1 MVGYTELWKTLG
13 IDIEKHTK
21 LLQSQGSYINE
32 IVKPQKNRPKK
43 MAYFDNLVTES
54 HFKRIPEL
62 LNFKAQGNKIVGVFC
77 LYAPEELIY
86 AAGSVM
92 VGLCGGAQ
100 FPIADAETVLPSN
113 LCPLIKSSFGFKI
126 GRICPYFQLA
136 DMLVGE
142 TTCDGKKK
150 MYELLS
156 EEAPMH
162 VIEIPHNPNTP
173 HGRTLW
179 LKEIELFKERLEEL
193 TGNKITP
200 DKLKQ
205 AIKLINDRRTA
216 LKRLSDLRKAVPSP
230 ISGIDALLVNQVSSN
245 DNLARSTEKIH
256 ELCDELDE
264 RVKNSVGATDK
275 DAIRLLVTG
284 SPMSLPNLKLHSIA
298 ESLGASVVVEES
310 CSGTRY
316 FNRFVIPKSDS
327 MVDLLAALV
336 DRYSAIDC
344 ACITPNPTRLQSIS
358 DLSIAFKVEG
368 VINYTLQYCHAF
380 NVEGVKIANLLKKQN
395 RPLLNVES
403 DYSREDTAQIRTRL
417 EAFLEMIAAKTESK
431 ARIC

>member
-1 MVGYTELWKTLG
+1 MGDYIELWKTLG
-13 IDIEKHTK
+13 IDLEKHNK
-21 LLQSQGSYINE
+21 LLQSQGSYIKE
-32 IVKPQKNRPKK
+32 IVIPQKNRPKN
-43 MAYFDNLVTES
+43 MAYFDSLVTES
-54 HFKRIPEL
+54 HFKRLPDL
-62 LNFKAQGNKIVGVFC
+62 VNFKGQGNKIVGAFC
-77 LYAPEELIY
+77 LYAPEELVY
-86 AAGSVM
+86 AAGAVM

-100 FPIADAETVLPSN
+100 FPIADAETVLPHN

-156 EEAPMH
+156 EETPMH

-173 HGRTLW
+173 HGRNLW
-179 LKEIELFKERLEEL
+179 LKELESFKERLEEL

-200 DKLKQ
+200 GKLKE
-205 AIKLINDRRTA
+205 AIDLINNRRAA
-216 LKRLSDLRKAVPSP
+216 LKRLSELRRAVPSP

-245 DNLARSTEKIH
+245 DNLARSTAKIH

-264 RVKNSVGATDK
+264 RVKNGAGVTGK
-275 DAIRLLVTG
+275 DAVRLLVTG
-284 SPMSLPNLKLHSIA
+284 SPMTLPNLKLHSIA

-316 FNRFVIPKSDS
+316 FNRFVTPKGDS
-327 MVDLLAALV
+327 MTALLDALV
-336 DRYSAIDC
+336 ERYAAIDC
-344 ACITPNPTRLQSIS
+344 ACVTPNPSRLQSIS
-358 DLSIAFKVEG
+358 DLLGAFKIYG

-380 NVEGVKIANLLKKQN
+380 NVEGIKIANLLKKQDI
-395 RPLLNVES
+395 PLINIES
-403 DYSREDTAQIRTRL
+403 DYTREDTAQIRTRL
-417 EAFLEMIAAKTESK
+417 EAFLEMIAAEAESNVN
-431 ARIC
+431 